1 MACIRCTFLLSCICC
16 WTGINVLIYV
26 AGTVVQWIVI
36 GEDSTDGIDCQGN
49 NSVALVG
56 AIFSTLATLFKII
69 AAFCSCCCQGNN
81 IKLKLGS
88 ILLLQLL
95 QLFFKFVAS
104 ILTAIVI
111 ANRFKDLCHKY
122 DPTPDTGTDT
132 KVPDLI
138 AAGSF
143 LEFFG
148 FILAITLQVCNMCH
162 LHQQR
167 KRAKLDQQRQEDA
180 GEYAPL
186 LNNGDGKQK

>member
-1 MACIRCTFLLSCICC
+1 MTRKCTFLLSCICC

-26 AGTVVQWIVI
+26 AGTVVQWIVV
-36 GEDSTDGIDCQGN
+36 GENSNDGIDCQGN

-111 ANRFKDLCHKY
+111 ANRAKNLCRFI

-132 KVPDLI
+132 KVPNLI
-138 AAGSF
+138 VAGSF
-143 LEFFG
+143 LEMFG
-148 FILAITLQVCNMCH
+148 FILAIMLQICNMCH

-167 KRAKLDQQRQEDA
+167 KRAKLDQMRQEDT

-186 LNNGDGKQK
+186 LNNKDGKQK

>member
-1 MACIRCTFLLSCICC
+1 MTRKCTLLLSCICC

-26 AGTVVQWIVI
+26 ASSIVQWII
-36 GEDSTDGIDCQGN
+36 IAKEPTDGIDCQGI
-49 NSVALVG
+49 ALVG

-69 AAFCSCCCQGNN
+69 AAFCSCCCLGNN
-81 IKLKLGS
+81 IKLKLCS

-104 ILTAIVI
+104 IFTAIVI
-111 ANRFKDLCHKY
+111 ANRVQNLCPS
-122 DPTPDTGTDT
+122 DTTPDPGM

-148 FILAITLQVCNMCH
+148 FSLAIMLQICNMCH

-167 KRAKLDQQRQEDA
+167 KRTKLDQLRQEDT

-186 LNNGDGKQK
+186 LNNEDGKQK